1 MVIVKPDAVGAGD
14 AATVP
19 IRACSRNLTLVA
31 VIGAVLL
38 LASASMRWPL
48 PMCVASNAGAVMFS
62 LSART
67 LYTVLEFTPMSTVKG
82 GVAELEST

>member
-31 VIGAVLL
+31 VIGEV
-38 LASASMRWPL
+38 SHPGSYPL
-48 PMCVASNAGAVMFS
+48 EA
-62 LSART
+62 
-67 LYTVLEFTPMSTVKG
+67 TVKG